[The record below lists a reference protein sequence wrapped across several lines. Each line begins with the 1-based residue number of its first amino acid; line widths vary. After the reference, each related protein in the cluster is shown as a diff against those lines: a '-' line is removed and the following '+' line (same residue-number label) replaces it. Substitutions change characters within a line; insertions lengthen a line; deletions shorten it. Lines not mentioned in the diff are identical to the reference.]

1 MTSPSHLPPELAS
14 LLERSHARASDRV
27 EIGDDARPALFAL
40 AVYLGASAVAL
51 LVGGVASHRPELAAA
66 HLAGLVLTLLVVRRR
81 DEAAS
86 WITALRGWLPILALP
101 LAYAELGPLIEAL
114 NPRMRDALV
123 LGWERTLFGEPA
135 RTLAAAA
142 PDRWLSELLHA
153 GYLSY
158 YPLIVV
164 PPLLLALRRRER
176 ALGETVLAL
185 VLAYGACFL
194 AFIAFPVEGPRYR
207 EGPAAGAPDGP
218 FRDLARALLA
228 GGSSRGTAF
237 PSSHVAVSVAQAVLA
252 FRHQPLVGV
261 IVASCAL
268 LVGFGA
274 VYGGFHYATDVV
286 AGLVVGLFAALVA
299 ISWFDTWSGA
309 RVRRGQI
316 GRR

>member
-1 MTSPSHLPPELAS
+1 M
-14 LLERSHARASDRV
+14 LERSHARASARV
-27 EIGDDARPALFAL
+27 EIGDDARPALLAL
-40 AVYLGASAVAL
+40 AVYLAGSAAAL
-51 LVGGVASHRPELAAA
+51 VVGGVATLRPELAGA
-66 HLAGLVLTLLVVRRR
+66 HLAGLILVLLLVRRR
-81 DEAAS
+81 DGAVAWVS
-86 WITALRGWLPILALP
+86 VGRAWLPILALP
-101 LAYAELGPLIEAL
+101 LCYAELGPLIDAL
-114 NPRMRDALV
+114 HPRMRDVVV
-123 LGWERTLFGEPA
+123 LGWEQAHFGEPA
-135 RTLAAAA
+135 RTLAIAA

-158 YPLIVV
+158 YPLIVL

-185 VLAYGACFL
+185 VLAYGACFV
-194 AFIAFPVEGPRYR
+194 AFLVFPVEGPRYR
-207 EGPAAGAPDGP
+207 WGPAAAAPEGP

-237 PSSHVAVSVAQAVLA
+237 PSSHVAVSVAQTILA

-286 AGLVVGLFAALVA
+286 AGFAVGLFAALMAVA
-299 ISWFDTWSGA
+299 WFDQLSGTPRA
-309 RVRRGQI
+309 RR
-316 GRR
+316 